1 MLLIFSRDLF
11 SSSKFSLFEIENNTI
26 TKTTIR
32 GIGIKVM
39 IEILLCIKKKYK
51 ITNKIDLNKT
61 VNLNTLIIEKE
72 CMTKF
77 KKLIFD

>member
-11 SSSKFSLFEIENNTI
+11 SSSKFSLFERENNTI
-26 TKTTIR
+26 TKTIIR

-61 VNLNTLIIEKE
+61 VNLKTLIIEKE
-72 CMTKF
+72 CITKF

>member
-11 SSSKFSLFEIENNTI
+11 SSSKFSLFERENNTI

-39 IEILLCIKKKYK
+39 IEILLYIKKKYK

-61 VNLNTLIIEKE
+61 VNLKTLIIEKE
-72 CMTKF
+72 CITKF

>member
-1 MLLIFSRDLF
+1 MLLTFSKELF
-11 SSSKFSLFEIENNTI
+11 SSSKFSLFERENNI
-26 TKTTIR
+26 VTKIIII

-39 IEILLCIKKKYK
+39 IEILLYIKKKYK

-72 CMTKF
+72 CITKF